1 MEQMNLIEN
10 LKVMVLGSTLS
21 EREEERWL
29 NEFFVAAIDRV
40 DFDLPE
46 SPASQAVAYFLF
58 LARKA
63 GIWTYEKTPFS
74 VRRTL
79 RKKRVAEASSLTVL
93 CRLEGRIRD
102 RLRNPRRN
110 NASNGNDNGNDN
122 GNASNGNA
130 SNGNASNASNGN
142 GNGNDNDNGNDNGN
156 GNASNASDESAIVRA
171 RLEGM
176 VIMLRAIA
184 YWLDDPERANM
195 LPRSFIRKEL
205 QLAGAKIKEQL
216 DAVV

>member
-10 LKVMVLGSTLS
+10 LKVVVLASTLS
-21 EREEERWL
+21 EREEEKWL

-79 RKKRVAEASSLTVL
+79 RKKGVAEASSLTVL

-110 NASNGNDNGNDN
+110 NASNGNDNGN
-122 GNASNGNA
+122 ASND
-130 SNGNASNASNGN
+130 NGN
-142 GNGNDNDNGNDNGN
+142 GNGNDNGNDNGN
-156 GNASNASDESAIVRA
+156 GNASNGNGNGNASDESAIIRA

-176 VIMLRAIA
+176 VVMLRAIA
-184 YWLDDPERANM
+184 HWLDDPERANM